1 MSERRVAIDVSADI
15 GERVGSPGR
24 AHDGH
29 ILEYISSA
37 SIACGFHAGDAKS
50 MRETVTLCAGAG
62 VAIGA
67 HPSYLDKEGFGRV
80 ETHLSTVEIRRHVG
94 LQVVMLSDI
103 CRAMNVTLRF
113 VKPHGALYNRAATD
127 PAAADAIASAINEID
142 RSLTLL
148 GLAGSE
154 MIRAAARFGLPV
166 AREAFLDRAYTP
178 QGTLLP
184 RTVPG
189 AVFTDPDVVVRRAI
203 NLVND
208 NILYAVDGTPLR
220 IVADSLCLH
229 GDGDHSIKFAAA
241 VRKGLEAEGVD
252 VAAFA
257 A

>member
-1 MSERRVAIDVSADI
+1 
-15 GERVGSPGR
+15 
-24 AHDGH
+24 
-29 ILEYISSA
+29 
-37 SIACGFHAGDAKS
+37 

-67 HPSYLDKEGFGRV
+67 HPSYLDREGFGRV

-103 CRAMNVTLRF
+103 CRAMNVRLRF

-127 PAAADAIASAINEID
+127 PAAADAIASAISEID

-184 RTVPG
+184 RTFPG
-189 AVFTDPDVVVRRAI
+189 AVFTDPDMVIQRAMD
-203 NLVND
+203 LVND

-229 GDGDHSIKFAAA
+229 GDGENSIKFAAA
-241 VRKGLEAEGVD
+241 VRKALEAEGVD
-252 VAAFA
+252 IAAFSA
-257 A
+257 

>member
-1 MSERRVAIDVSADI
+1 MSESRVAIDVSADI
-15 GERVGSPGR
+15 GERDGSVGR

-29 ILEYISSA
+29 ILEYVSSA
-37 SIACGFHAGDAKS
+37 SVACGFHAGNAKS
-50 MRETVTLCAGAG
+50 MRETVMLCAGAG

-67 HPSYLDKEGFGRV
+67 HPSYLDRDGFGRV

-103 CRAMNVTLRF
+103 CRAMKVRLRF
-113 VKPHGALYNRAATD
+113 VKPHGALYTRAATD
-127 PAAADAIASAINEID
+127 PAAADAIASAISETD

-178 QGTLLP
+178 QGTLVS
-184 RTVPG
+184 RSVRG
-189 AVFTDPDVVVRRAI
+189 AVFTDVETVVQRALG
-203 NLVND
+203 LVHD
-208 NILYAVDGTPLR
+208 NIVHAIDGTPLR

-229 GDGDHSIKFAAA
+229 GDGDHSIEFARA
-241 VRKGLEAEGVD
+241 VRHALEAEGID
-252 VAAFA
+252 VAAFSA
-257 A
+257 

>member
-1 MSERRVAIDVSADI
+1 MSERRTAIDVSADI
-15 GERVGSPGR
+15 GEREGSAGR
-24 AHDGH
+24 THDGR

-67 HPSYLDKEGFGRV
+67 HPSYLDKEGFGRI
-80 ETHLSTVEIRRHVG
+80 ETNLSTVEIRRHVG

-103 CRAMNVTLRF
+103 CRAMNVQLRF

-127 PAAADAIASAINEID
+127 PAAADAIASAISEID

-178 QGTLLP
+178 QGTLLS
-184 RTVPG
+184 RNTPG
-189 AVFTDPDVVVRRAI
+189 AVFTDPDAVVKRALD
-203 NLVND
+203 LVND
-208 NILYAVDGTPLR
+208 NVIYAVDGTPLR

-229 GDGDHSIKFAAA
+229 GDGTHSIEFAAA
-241 VRKGLEAEGVD
+241 VRRGLEAHGID
-252 VAAFA
+252 VAAFSA
-257 A
+257 

>member
-1 MSERRVAIDVSADI
+1 MPEGRVAIDVNADI
-15 GERVGSPGR
+15 GEREASTGR
-24 AHDGH
+24 AHDGR

-67 HPSYLDKEGFGRV
+67 HPSYLDKDGFGRV

-103 CRAMNVTLRF
+103 CRAMNVRLRF
-113 VKPHGALYNRAATD
+113 VKPHGALYNRAASD
-127 PAAADAIASAINEID
+127 PAAADAIASAISEID

-178 QGTLLP
+178 QGTLVP
-184 RTVPG
+184 RSVPG
-189 AVFTDPDVVVRRAI
+189 SVITNPDVVVQRALDLVRD
-203 NLVND
+203 NL
-208 NILYAVDGTPLR
+208 LYAIDGTPLR

-229 GDGDHSIKFAAA
+229 GDGDHSIAFAAA
-241 VRKGLEAEGVD
+241 VRRALESLDLD
-252 VAAFA
+252 VAAFSA
-257 A
+257 

>member
-1 MSERRVAIDVSADI
+1 MPERRVAIDVSADI
-15 GERVGSPGR
+15 GERDGSAGR

-50 MRETVTLCAGAG
+50 MRETVTLCAAAG

-67 HPSYLDKEGFGRV
+67 HPSYLDRDGFGRV
-80 ETHLSTVEIRRHVG
+80 ETHLSSVEIRRHVG
-94 LQVVMLSDI
+94 LQVVILSDI
-103 CRAMNVTLRF
+103 CRAMNVQLRF
-113 VKPHGALYNRAATD
+113 VKPHGALYNRAAAD
-127 PAAADAIASAINEID
+127 PAAADAIASAISEID

-166 AREAFLDRAYTP
+166 AREAFLDRAYSP
-178 QGTLLP
+178 QGTLIP
-184 RTVPG
+184 RNVPG
-189 AVFTDPDVVVRRAI
+189 AVFTDPEVVVQRALDLI
-203 NLVND
+203 QD

-229 GDGDHSIKFAAA
+229 GDGEHSIEFAKA
-241 VRKGLEAEGVD
+241 VRRGLEAEGLD

>member
-1 MSERRVAIDVSADI
+1 
-15 GERVGSPGR
+15 
-24 AHDGH
+24 
-29 ILEYISSA
+29 
-37 SIACGFHAGDAKS
+37 
-50 MRETVTLCAGAG
+50 MRETVTLCVGAG

-67 HPSYLDKEGFGRV
+67 HPSYLDKDGFGRV
-80 ETHLSTVEIRRHVG
+80 ETHPGTLEIRRYVG

-103 CRAMNVTLRF
+103 CRAMNVRLRF

-127 PAAADAIASAINEID
+127 PAAADAIASAISEID

-189 AVFTDPDVVVRRAI
+189 ALITDPALVVERALS
-203 NLVND
+203 LVNH

-229 GDGDHSIKFAAA
+229 GDSEHSIEFAME
-241 VRKGLEAEGVD
+241 VRRGLEAEGID
-252 VAAFA
+252 VAAFSA
-257 A
+257 

>member
-15 GERVGSPGR
+15 GERDGSAGR
-24 AHDGH
+24 AHDGR

-67 HPSYLDKEGFGRV
+67 HPSYLDKDGFGRV
-80 ETHLSTVEIRRHVG
+80 EGYLSTVEIRRHVG

-103 CRAMNVTLRF
+103 CRAMNVRLRF

-127 PAAADAIASAINEID
+127 PAAADAIASAISEID
-142 RSLTLL
+142 KSLTLL

-178 QGTLLP
+178 QGTLVP
-184 RTVPG
+184 RSVPN
-189 AVFTDPDVVVRRAI
+189 AVFTDPKIVVRRALD
-203 NLVND
+203 LVRENTLFA
-208 NILYAVDGTPLR
+208 IDGTPLR
-220 IVADSLCLH
+220 IVADSLCIH
-229 GDGDHSIKFAAA
+229 GDGEHSIEFAAA
-241 VRKGLEAEGVD
+241 VREGLEAEGLD
-252 VAAFA
+252 VAAFSA
-257 A
+257 

>member
-1 MSERRVAIDVSADI
+1 MAERRVAIDVNADI
-15 GERVGSPGR
+15 GERDGSLGR

-29 ILEYISSA
+29 LLEYISSA
-37 SIACGFHAGDAKS
+37 NVACGFHAGDAKS

-67 HPSYLDKEGFGRV
+67 HPSYLDKDGFGRV
-80 ETHLSTVEIRRHVG
+80 ETRLSTVEIRRHVG
-94 LQVVMLSDI
+94 LQVVMLADI
-103 CRAMNVTLRF
+103 CRAMNVRLRF

-127 PAAADAIASAINEID
+127 PAAADAVASAVSEID

-184 RTVPG
+184 RSIPG
-189 AVFTDPDVVVRRAI
+189 AVFTDTQVVVQRALDLVHD
-203 NLVND
+203 NL
-208 NILYAVDGTPLR
+208 LYAVDGTPLR

-229 GDGDHSIKFAAA
+229 GDGEHAIEFAAA
-241 VRKGLEAEGVD
+241 VKERLESEHVD
-252 VAAFA
+252 VAAFVA
-257 A
+257 

>member
-1 MSERRVAIDVSADI
+1 
-15 GERVGSPGR
+15 
-24 AHDGH
+24 
-29 ILEYISSA
+29 
-37 SIACGFHAGDAKS
+37 

-67 HPSYLDKEGFGRV
+67 HPSYLDKDGFGRI
-80 ETHLSTVEIRRHVG
+80 ETQLSTVEIRRHVG

-103 CRAMNVTLRF
+103 CRAMNVRLRY
-113 VKPHGALYNRAATD
+113 VKPHGALYNRATTD
-127 PAAADAIASAINEID
+127 PAAADAIASAMSEID

-166 AREAFLDRAYTP
+166 AREAFLDRAYSP
-178 QGTLLP
+178 QGTLIP

-189 AVFTDPDVVVRRAI
+189 AVFTDPEVVVQRALD
-203 NLVND
+203 LVHD

-229 GDGDHSIKFAAA
+229 GDGDHSIEFADA
-241 VRKGLEAEGVD
+241 VRTGLEAEGID

>member
-15 GERVGSPGR
+15 GEREGSAGR

-37 SIACGFHAGDAKS
+37 SVACGFHAGDAKS

-67 HPSYLDKEGFGRV
+67 HPSYLDKDGFGRV

-103 CRAMNVTLRF
+103 CRAMNVRLRF

-127 PAAADAIASAINEID
+127 PAAADAIASAISEID
-142 RSLTLL
+142 RSLTML

-166 AREAFLDRAYTP
+166 AREAFLDRAYSP

-184 RTVPG
+184 RTVEG
-189 AVFTDPDVVVRRAI
+189 SVFMDKNVVIQRALSLVR
-203 NLVND
+203 D
-208 NILYAVDGTPLR
+208 NVLYAIDGTPLR

-229 GDGDHSIKFAAA
+229 GDGEHSIAFALA
-241 VRKGLEAEGVD
+241 VRKALEAEGVD
-252 VAAFA
+252 VAAFSA
-257 A
+257 

>member
-1 MSERRVAIDVSADI
+1 MAEKRVSIDVNADI
-15 GERVGSPGR
+15 GELDGSPGR
-24 AHDGH
+24 AHDGRL
-29 ILEYISSA
+29 LEYVSSA

-67 HPSYLDKEGFGRV
+67 HPSYLDKDGFGRV

-103 CRAMNVTLRF
+103 CKAMNVRLRF

-127 PAAADAIASAINEID
+127 AAAADAIASAISEID
-142 RSLTLL
+142 RSLTML
-148 GLAGSE
+148 GMAGSE

-178 QGTLLP
+178 QGTLVP

-189 AVFTDPDVVVRRAI
+189 AVFTDPKVVVQRALDLVRD
-203 NLVND
+203 NL
-208 NILYAVDGTPLR
+208 LYAIDGTPLR
-220 IVADSLCLH
+220 IVADSLCIH
-229 GDGDHSIKFAAA
+229 GDGDHSIQFAAA
-241 VRKGLEAEGVD
+241 VRAGLEAEGLD
-252 VAAFA
+252 IAAFSA
-257 A
+257 

>member
-15 GERVGSPGR
+15 GERQGSTGR

-50 MRETVTLCAGAG
+50 MRETVTLCAAAGA
-62 VAIGA
+62 AMGA
-67 HPSYLDKEGFGRV
+67 HPSYLDRDGFGRI
-80 ETHLSTVEIRRHVG
+80 ETNLSSVEIRRHVG

-103 CRAMNVTLRF
+103 CRAMNVPLKF
-113 VKPHGALYNRAATD
+113 VKPHGALYNRAARD
-127 PAAADAIASAINEID
+127 PAAADAIASAISEID

-166 AREAFLDRAYTP
+166 AREAFLDRAYSP
-178 QGTLLP
+178 QGTLIS

-189 AVFTDPDVVVRRAI
+189 AVFTDPEVVVQRALD
-203 NLVND
+203 LVHD

-229 GDGDHSIKFAAA
+229 GDGAHSIEFAKA
-241 VRKGLEAEGVD
+241 VRAGLEAEGID

>member
-1 MSERRVAIDVSADI
+1 MSADI
-15 GERVGSPGR
+15 GEREGSAGR
-24 AHDGH
+24 THDGH

-67 HPSYLDKEGFGRV
+67 HPSYLDRDGFGRV
-80 ETHLSTVEIRRHVG
+80 ETQLSTLEIRRHVG

-103 CRAMNVTLRF
+103 CRAMNVQLRF
-113 VKPHGALYNRAATD
+113 VKPHGALYNRAASD
-127 PAAADAIASAINEID
+127 PAAADAIASAISEID

-166 AREAFLDRAYTP
+166 AREAFLDRAYSP
-178 QGTLLP
+178 QGTLIP

-189 AVFTDPDVVVRRAI
+189 AVFTDPEVVVQRAMD
-203 NLVND
+203 LVHN
-208 NILYAVDGTPLR
+208 NVLFAVDGTPLR

-229 GDGDHSIKFAAA
+229 GDGEHSIEFAKA
-241 VRKGLEAEGVD
+241 VRRGLEAEGID